1 MARSRRNLTAH
12 EEICWRSDNP
22 IPPQIAVPAKTQYA
36 TMEFFT
42 FAWVNDPHIWLS
54 LITLCALEIVLGID
68 NLVFIAILTGRL
80 PAHQRS
86 IGRKV
91 GLSLAL
97 LTRLM
102 LLATLAWVVGLTEP
116 VVTLA
121 GKGFSWRDVILIGG
135 GLFLLYKAT
144 TEIHD
149 LVDHDDDAGDRP
161 EGIPGATLRNV
172 VLQIAVIDI
181 IFSLDSVITAVG
193 MADKLWVMVA
203 AVVIAMLIMIAASN
217 PLANFVAAHP
227 TVKMLALS
235 FLLLIGILLV
245 ADGFGVHVPKGYIYF
260 ALAFSVAVEVLNHWV
275 RARRKRLKAA
285 A

>member
-1 MARSRRNLTAH
+1 M
-12 EEICWRSDNP
+12 D
-22 IPPQIAVPAKTQYA
+22 
-36 TMEFFT
+36 FFT
-42 FAWVNDPHIWLS
+42 FAWVADPQIWLS
-54 LITLCALEIVLGID
+54 LITLSALEIVLGID

-86 IGRKV
+86 AGRKI

-97 LTRLM
+97 ITRLM
-102 LLATLAWVVGLTEP
+102 LLATLAWIVGLTEP
-116 VVTLA
+116 VFSMA
-121 GKGFSWRDVILIGG
+121 GKGFSWRDIILIGG

-144 TEIHD
+144 TEIHEM
-149 LVDHDDDAGDRP
+149 VEHDADAGDPP
-161 EGIPGATLRNV
+161 EGKAGATLRGV

-193 MADKLWVMVA
+193 MADHLWVMVA
-203 AVVIAMLIMIAASN
+203 AVVFAMLIMIAASN

-260 ALAFSVAVEVLNHWV
+260 ALAFSVAVEALNHWV
-275 RARRKRLKAA
+275 RRRRIRLKAA
-285 A
+285 SAETA